1 MDAQVKRALERDRVI
16 DITTIGR
23 KTGQQRRIEIWFHNV
38 DGKLFISGSPGRRDW
53 YANLVAEPNF
63 TFHLKDSVRADLP
76 AKATPI
82 RDPNQRREIFSG
94 IFKKPGG
101 ERDLEA
107 WLQGSPLVEVELRG
121 L

>member
-1 MDAQVKRALERDRVI
+1 M
-16 DITTIGR
+16 
-23 KTGQQRRIEIWFHNV
+23 
-38 DGKLFISGSPGRRDW
+38 
-53 YANLVAEPNF
+53 AEPNF
-63 TFHLKDSVRADLP
+63 IFHLKLSVRADLP

-94 IFKKPGG
+94 IFKKPSG

-107 WLQGSPLVEVELRG
+107 WMQGSPLVDVELQE